1 MSDELINEEEQF
13 LALLAEEAEEIAAK
27 KEAEATEEIAEETE
41 DLELVEEK
49 VLDVAE
55 EKPAKPA
62 KTEKVEKKSAEK
74 TVALLSTRNVNWNG
88 VGSVEVGYNIVTEEQ
103 AEKWLTRTH
112 ITLATPEDV
121 AKGYGL

>member
-27 KEAEATEEIAEETE
+27 KEAEATEEVAEEKE
-41 DLELVEEK
+41 EPVLVEEK
-49 VLDVAE
+49 VFDVAE
-55 EKPAKPA
+55 EKPAKAA
-62 KTEKVEKKSAEK
+62 KTEKKLAEK

-88 VGSVEVGYNIVTEEQ
+88 VGSVQVGYNIVTEEQ
-103 AEKWLTRTH
+103 AEKWLTRNH

>member
-13 LALLAEEAEEIAAK
+13 LQLLQEEVEENAQKEEVETSVVEEIK
-27 KEAEATEEIAEETE
+27 SPVTE
-41 DLELVEEK
+41 D
-49 VLDVAE
+49 
-55 EKPAKPA
+55 KPAKPA
-62 KTEKVEKKSAEK
+62 KSEKKTTEK
-74 TVALLSTRNVNWNG
+74 TVALLSTRNVTWNG

-103 AEKWLTRTH
+103 AEKWLTRNH

>member
-13 LALLAEEAEEIAAK
+13 LALLAEEAAEIAAK
-27 KEAEATEEIAEETE
+27 KEAEATEEIAEEKE
-41 DLELVEEK
+41 EPELVEEK
-49 VLDVAE
+49 VFDVAE
-55 EKPAKPA
+55 EKPAKPE
-62 KTEKVEKKSAEK
+62 KTEKKSAEK
-74 TVALLSTRNVNWNG
+74 TVALLSTRNVTWNG

-103 AEKWLTRTH
+103 AEKWLTRSH

>member
-13 LALLAEEAEEIAAK
+13 LALHAEEAEEIAAK
-27 KEAEATEEIAEETE
+27 KEAEATEEVAEEKE
-41 DLELVEEK
+41 EPVLVEEK
-49 VLDVAE
+49 VFDVAE
-55 EKPAKPA
+55 EKPAKAA
-62 KTEKVEKKSAEK
+62 KTEKKSAEK

-88 VGSVEVGYNIVTEEQ
+88 VGSVQVGYNIVTEEQ
-103 AEKWLTRTH
+103 AEKWLTRNH

>member
-13 LALLAEEAEEIAAK
+13 LALLQEEAEELAAK
-27 KEAEATEEIAEETE
+27 EEAVVLDEPE
-41 DLELVEEK
+41 VPVVEK
-49 VLDVAE
+49 VAPVAE

-62 KTEKVEKKSAEK
+62 KVEKKTAEK
-74 TVALLSTRNVNWNG
+74 TVALLSTRNVSWNG
-88 VGSVEVGYNIVTEEQ
+88 VGKVEVGYNIVTEEQ
-103 AEKWLTRTH
+103 AEKWLTRNH

>member
-27 KEAEATEEIAEETE
+27 KEAEATEEVAEEKE
-41 DLELVEEK
+41 EPVLVEEK
-49 VLDVAE
+49 VFDVAE
-55 EKPAKPA
+55 EKPAKAA
-62 KTEKVEKKSAEK
+62 KTEKKSAEK

-88 VGSVEVGYNIVTEEQ
+88 VGSVQVGYNIVTEEQ
-103 AEKWLTRTH
+103 AEKWLTRNH